1 MSLEDKLKNE
11 DIYPKNEDKLTNEDD
26 FKNEDDLIYEN
37 DLTNEESFH
46 PHQAN
51 MPTRESLLYRPC
63 FCILNLK
70 NIPRDS

>member
-1 MSLEDKLKNE
+1 MRLSLEDKLKNE
-11 DIYPKNEDKLTNEDD
+11 DIYPKNEDD
-26 FKNEDDLIYEN
+26 FKNVDDLIYEN